1 MRTSKFAVG
10 ATLAALLVVS
20 SACGS
25 DDADSDNGSDKDAI
39 AALPSGTPAG
49 DTDPVTV
56 GFHNLEKGAI
66 SLPDVRIGFEA
77 GLDYVNEKLGGV
89 NGHPL
94 ETIDCKTDGTPEASV
109 NCANQ
114 FVEEG
119 AVLSVQGA
127 DFGADAMLPVLQTAG
142 LAELGSFPLT
152 PGMNSAVGDAFF
164 FQGSAEEGYAA
175 TLVQL
180 QNLDAEKV
188 AFVMV
193 DAPTSHQTYDDIIEP
208 AAETLGMETKVFYVP
223 AQSDWQVQ
231 AATVLAWEPDGIAT
245 YVAADALAAVPAFR
259 SSGFSGYI
267 TAGSNIEIVP
277 QLDGSVLEKTLFSA
291 SYYLPEFADIPAEV
305 QPDIDAFNAYATDD
319 MDETSSITQRQT
331 GFYTALMTAQVLSG
345 IGADGTE
352 LTAKSVRD
360 GLATSTGEREPF
372 RTNGWDCANPS
383 WPDTTACGTG
393 NVYAE
398 PGDDKVL
405 APLPDQ
411 PVDISAVL
419 P

>member
-1 MRTSKFAVG
+1 M
-10 ATLAALLVVS
+10 
-20 SACGS
+20 
-25 DDADSDNGSDKDAI
+25 
-39 AALPSGTPAG
+39 
-49 DTDPVTV
+49 DPVTV

-66 SLPDVRIGFEA
+66 SLPDIRIGFEA
-77 GLDYVNEKLGGV
+77 GLAYVNERLGGI
-89 NGHPL
+89 NGRPL
-94 ETIDCKTDGTPEASV
+94 EVIDCKTDGTPEASV

-114 FVEEG
+114 FVEDG

-127 DFGADAMLPVLQTAG
+127 DFGADAMLPVLQSAG

-152 PGMNSAVGDAFF
+152 PGLNSAVGDAFF

-180 QNLDAEKV
+180 QNLEADKV

-193 DAPTSHQTYDDIIEP
+193 DAPTSHETFDEIIEP
-208 AAETLGMETKVFYVP
+208 AGETLGMETKVFYVP
-223 AQSDWQVQ
+223 PQSDWQVQ
-231 AATVLAWEPDGIAT
+231 AATVLAWEPEAIAT

-277 QLDGSVLEKTLFSA
+277 QLDASVLEKTLFSA

-305 QPDIDAFNAYATDD
+305 QPDIDAFNEYATDD
-319 MDETSSITQRQT
+319 MEEGSSITQRQT
-331 GFYTALMTAQVLSG
+331 GFYTALITAQVLSD
-345 IGADGTE
+345 IASE
-352 LTAKSVRD
+352 NEALTAEVVHD
-360 GLATSTGEREPF
+360 GMATSQGARQPF
-372 RTNGWDCANPS
+372 RTNGWDCATPS

-398 PGDDKVL
+398 PNAEGVL
-405 APLPDQ
+405 APLPGQ